1 MPSPSVFA
9 LRLHFSV
16 FALRLHFSV
25 FALTYTFPFLFR
37 TYTFPFL
44 FRTYTFPFFP
54 HYIIPLCRQHI
65 FCLRFLGLNPIAFL

>member
-1 MPSPSVFA
+1 MPSPSIFV
-9 LRLHFSV
+9 LHLHFSV

-25 FALTYTFPFLFR
+25 FAL

>member
-1 MPSPSVFA
+1 MPSPSIFA

-16 FALRLHFSV
+16 FALHLHFSV
-25 FALTYTFPFLFR
+25 FALTYTFS
-37 TYTFPFL
+37 FL

-65 FCLRFLGLNPIAFL
+65 FCLRFLELNPIVFL